1 MDTTIYETLFLVY
14 GVSDCPHC
22 LWACGDLMEAGI
34 SYAFVNLDFA
44 QDYHEIIKHKF
55 NWPTFPLVVKITDEK
70 EILIGGYEQLK
81 EYMK

>member
-1 MDTTIYETLFLVY
+1 
-14 GVSDCPHC
+14 
-22 LWACGDLMEAGI
+22 MEAGI

-70 EILIGGYEQLK
+70 ETLIGGYEQLK